1 MSCTRKISGNSH
13 DRRES
18 APTSVEGKT
27 MFSIFRQKELS
38 FTKHDLPGLHKNMIR
53 LSFSFLCLWVLWFN
67 FSLFKKSQFFN
78 RELTKCPV
86 IFFSLLDL
94 FLVLYCSF
102 LSEVGG
108 GGNKSSPTQCKR
120 GKDHTKFLANPR
132 DHEKNRE
139 PNGGVRY
146 ILSWF
151 NQNPPHPPH
160 PFPSP
165 HRTPPKAINNDP
177 YLISFFF
184 FTVCSFLL
192 SPPLCGFWS

>member
-86 IFFSLLDL
+86 IFFR
-94 FLVLYCSF
+94 FLIYFSF
-102 LSEVGG
+102 FTAVSWVRWGG
-108 GGNKSSPTQCKR
+108 GG
-120 GKDHTKFLANPR
+120 GGI
-132 DHEKNRE
+132 NRRQHSV
-139 PNGGVRY
+139 NGGRTIQNFLP
-146 ILSWF
+146 ILGITRKIESLREESGTSYHDSTKILRA
-151 NQNPPHPPH
+151 HPT
-160 PFPSP
+160 PSP
-165 HRTPPKAINNDP
+165 HRTAPRPRR
-177 YLISFFF
+177 
-184 FTVCSFLL
+184 
-192 SPPLCGFWS
+192 

>member
-108 GGNKSSPTQCKR
+108 GGI
-120 GKDHTKFLANPR
+120 
-132 DHEKNRE
+132 NRRQHSV
-139 PNGGVRY
+139 NGGRTIQNFLP
-146 ILSWF
+146 ILGITRKIESLMEESGTSYHDSTKILRT
-151 NQNPPHPPH
+151 HPT
-160 PFPSP
+160 PSL
-165 HRTPPKAINNDP
+165 HRTAPRPRR
-177 YLISFFF
+177 
-184 FTVCSFLL
+184 
-192 SPPLCGFWS
+192 